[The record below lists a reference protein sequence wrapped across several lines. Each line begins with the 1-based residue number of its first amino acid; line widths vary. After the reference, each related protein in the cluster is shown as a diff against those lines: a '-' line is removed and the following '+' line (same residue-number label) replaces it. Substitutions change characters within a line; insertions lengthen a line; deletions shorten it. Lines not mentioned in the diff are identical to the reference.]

1 MVLPGTLGELA
12 YNGNTQV
19 KVFIHRVAT
28 TFCPSII
35 IDFGNERVVKDTINM
50 ILKLIYVCLE

>member
-19 KVFIHRVAT
+19 KFSSTELQQHFVPPILSH
-28 TFCPSII
+28 
-35 IDFGNERVVKDTINM
+35 FGNERVVKDTINM
-50 ILKLIYVCLE
+50 ILKLIYVRL

>member
-1 MVLPGTLGELA
+1 MEILKLI
-12 YNGNTQV
+12 
-19 KVFIHRVAT
+19 KVFIHRSRVAT

>member
-1 MVLPGTLGELA
+1 MEILKLI
-12 YNGNTQV
+12 